1 MADRVTIDDMEG
13 GMILHRAMRA
23 GVMAIKSTGYA
34 WIVLAFGVVV
44 SFALTFTVERR
55 VESVA
60 TARFESELRDA
71 ASRIQNRVKSYAD
84 VLYGVRALFDSK
96 DVVSQRDFHNYVE
109 SLNLDARYP
118 GFQTINFA
126 QYVTADRKAAFEE
139 SVRRDTSLNGHG
151 YPEFRIRPPGERP
164 AYYVLTYV
172 EPMEGNETVFGID
185 IAMNNFPINLR
196 LLEMQQGR
204 NELLSSGRL
213 VQVRGADRHVGL
225 AMRLPVYRRGQPI
238 ETVEQRRSAYVGSVG
253 AGFRV
258 RESLDPII
266 ATTIPKPVQFEL
278 YNIGPAGTVVAPDRL
293 IEDNFLYS
301 SRTARPENADSSDSK
316 GNAELTSLQGFQ
328 FGGRQMVIHFSA
340 KRTAY
345 LPSMERQAGVFV
357 LSGGFTITLLLS
369 ALVYSLGRSRHK
381 AELLA
386 AKMISERQETERYYR
401 DLFQNMREGFA
412 YCAAVFENNAFQD
425 LIYLEVNSAFERLT
439 GLKNAVGRKL
449 TELVPGIRDSDPD
462 LLERFGEVM
471 ATGRPQQFD
480 TYVQSLQMWLSI
492 SAYCPRSGHVII
504 VFDNITDRKRDEIEL
519 REREEQL
526 RRALDERARL
536 SRDLHDNTVQS
547 IYAVG
552 FGLEEAKRLIQKGE
566 PGTAEN
572 TLSASIA
579 GLNKVIR
586 EVRRHIVGPEFPLQ
600 DSRHLE
606 AEIEGILKTARAA
619 QRMTFRLET
628 DTTALSRISP
638 SAAQEVAK
646 IVQEAVS
653 NSLRHS
659 RAKEGVVSL
668 ICHNGMVRLQIEDD
682 GMGFNTLGL
691 RQRGHGLRNIAARAQ
706 ALSARLDIHSSP
718 GHGTCVTLDIP
729 VEVAVVT
736 H

>member
-1 MADRVTIDDMEG
+1 
-13 GMILHRAMRA
+13 MILHRAMRA

>member
-172 EPMEGNETVFGID
+172 EPMKGNETVFGID